1 MCTDVC
7 LTIMAKA
14 VTLWLCVVASMV
26 GLGHSQVDIHEKKDY
41 ISVSTEHLEDNSLY
55 TSISKLAQ
63 FFMEEVEYVDDLRAI
78 AEKKLLSADA
88 IGHLGT
94 YIASFEDVVGNQD
107 EDEVHLLNHI
117 FSLFESFIT

>member
-1 MCTDVC
+1 
-7 LTIMAKA
+7 
-14 VTLWLCVVASMV
+14 MV
-26 GLGHSQVDIHEKKDY
+26 GLGHSQVDVHEKKDY

-78 AEKKLLSADA
+78 AEKKLLSADS

-107 EDEVHLLNHI
+107 EDEVSCTFLTTFSVSSNNSLPGIVTNQKLLQTNI
-117 FSLFESFIT
+117 RNSIDI